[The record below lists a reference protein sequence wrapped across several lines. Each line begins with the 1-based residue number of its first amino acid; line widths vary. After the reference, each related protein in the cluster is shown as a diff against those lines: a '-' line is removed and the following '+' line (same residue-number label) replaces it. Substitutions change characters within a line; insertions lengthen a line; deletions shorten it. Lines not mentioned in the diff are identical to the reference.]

1 MITSIRNRKVAAAM
15 RLKKRAMREKDR
27 RFLVEGV
34 QAVLEALRSQAALQ
48 DLFYVS
54 GPDVRLDALVREAAD
69 RGVACNPVSDQVMAA
84 LTSTVTPQGV
94 VGVAEFLDV
103 PLSTVLQV
111 STCIPVLVEVR
122 DPGNAGTIVR
132 SADASGA
139 AAVVFTPSSVD
150 VYNPKTVRAT
160 AGSLFHLPVVREAH
174 VEEAVREFR
183 RRGFRVYA
191 ADAEGH
197 ASIYD
202 TDLTGP
208 TAILFGNEAHG
219 LPSEVAAVADSTIRV
234 PIAGRAESLNL
245 AAAATLVLFESARQR
260 AGEPAEGGPPVE
272 SGSVASGDSLANI
285 VAGAAHDIRSPLT
298 ALGGFASTL
307 MSRWDRL
314 NDEQRL
320 QMLEGIVHDAAR
332 MNVVITQL
340 VDAARLATGS
350 LGLAT
355 VPTDLDE
362 AVRGV
367 VDEVSKWATFDIE
380 ITGRAEGVRAA
391 VDRARLRTIVLAVIE
406 AANWWGEEGPVQVET
421 AGPPPSIRARKAAT
435 SLTVDEAEALLRPR
449 APGTGGGSKAGM
461 FVAKGLVEAH
471 GGRLDVDVGDGI
483 TFRITLPSA

>member
-1 MITSIRNRKVAAAM
+1 
-15 RLKKRAMREKDR
+15 MREKDR
-27 RFLVEGV
+27 RFLVEGM
-34 QAVLEALRSQAALQ
+34 QAVHEALRAQAALL
-48 DLFYVS
+48 DLFHVS
-54 GPDVRLDALVREAAD
+54 GPDDRLDALVRQAAS
-69 RGVACNPVSDQVMAA
+69 RGVACHPVTDQVMAA

-94 VGVAEFLDV
+94 VGVVEFLDV
-103 PLSTVLQV
+103 PLSTVFQA

-160 AGSLFHLPVVREAH
+160 AGSLFHLPVVREA
-174 VEEAVREFR
+174 ELEAAVGEFR
-183 RRGFRVYA
+183 RRGFKVCA
-191 ADAEGH
+191 ADAEGSE
-197 ASIYD
+197 SIYD

-219 LPSEVAAVADSTIRV
+219 LSSEVAALAETTVRV
-234 PIAGRAESLNL
+234 PISGRAESLNL
-245 AAAATLVLFESARQR
+245 AAAATLALFESARQR
-260 AGEPAEGGPPVE
+260 AGGAPQEPSAEP
-272 SGSVASGDSLANI
+272 SGDSLANI

-307 MSRWDRL
+307 ISRWDRL

-332 MNVVITQL
+332 MNVIITQL

-350 LGLAT
+350 LGLAA
-355 VPTDLDE
+355 VPTDLGE
-362 AVRGV
+362 AVREI
-367 VDEVSKWATFDIE
+367 VDEVSKWATFDVE
-380 ITGRAEGVRAA
+380 VTGGVATVRAA
-391 VDRARLRTIVLAVIE
+391 VDRARLRTIVLAIVE
-406 AANWWGEEGPVQVET
+406 AANWWGEEGPVQIEA
-421 AGPPPSIRARKAAT
+421 AGSPPSVLVRRRGT
-435 SLTVDEAEALLRPR
+435 SLTLEEAEALLHPR

-471 GGRLDVDVGDGI
+471 GGKLDVEVEGGI
-483 TFRITLPSA
+483 GFRVTLPAP

>member
-1 MITSIRNRKVAAAM
+1 MITSTRNRKVAVAL

-34 QAVLEALRSQAALQ
+34 QAVHEALRSHAAVH

-54 GPDVRLDALVREAAD
+54 GPDDRLDSLVREAAE
-69 RGVACNPVSDQVMAA
+69 RGVACHPVSDQVMGT

-94 VGVAEFLDV
+94 VGVVEFLDV
-103 PLSTVLQV
+103 PLSTVLQS
-111 STCIPVLVEVR
+111 STCVPVLVEVR

-139 AAVVFTPSSVD
+139 GAVVFTPSSVD

-160 AGSLFHLPVVREAH
+160 AGSLFHVPVVREAELE
-174 VEEAVREFR
+174 VAVGEFR
-183 RRGFRVYA
+183 RRGFKVYA
-191 ADAEGH
+191 ADAEGRE
-197 ASIYD
+197 SIYD

-219 LPSEVAAVADSTIRV
+219 LSSEVAAVADATVRV

-245 AAAATLVLFESARQR
+245 AAAATLVVFESARQR
-260 AGEPAEGGPPVE
+260 AGGAPPKSSSE
-272 SGSVASGDSLANI
+272 ASGDSLANI

-332 MNVVITQL
+332 MNVIITQL

-350 LGLAT
+350 LGLAP

-362 AVRGV
+362 AARAI

-380 ITGRAEGVRAA
+380 VTGGAEGVRAA
-391 VDRARLRTIVLAVIE
+391 VDRARLRTIVLAVVE
-406 AANWWGEEGPVQVET
+406 AANWWGEEGPVQLET
-421 AGPPPSIRARKAAT
+421 AGPPPTIRARRAGT
-435 SLTVDEAEALLRPR
+435 SLTTDEAEALLRPR

-471 GGRLDVDVGDGI
+471 GGRVDVEVQDGI
-483 TFRITLPSA
+483 AFRITLPLA

>member
-1 MITSIRNRKVAAAM
+1 
-15 RLKKRAMREKDR
+15 MRERDR

-34 QAVLEALRSQAALQ
+34 QAVLEALRSQAAVQ

-54 GPDVRLDALVREAAD
+54 GPDVRLDPLIHEAAE
-69 RGVACNPVSDQVMAA
+69 RGVSCNPVSDQVMAA

-103 PLSTVLQV
+103 PLSTVLQN

-174 VEEAVREFR
+174 VEEAVEEFR
-183 RRGFRVYA
+183 GRGFGVYA
-191 ADAEGH
+191 ADAEGR

-208 TAILFGNEAHG
+208 AAILFGNEAHG
-219 LPSEVAAVADSTIRV
+219 LQPEIAALADSTVRV

-260 AGEPAEGGPPVE
+260 AGGPPAESRSMADDE
-272 SGSVASGDSLANI
+272 SLANV

-314 NDEQRL
+314 NDEQKL

-340 VDAARLATGS
+340 VDAARLESGS
-350 LGLAT
+350 LGLAP
-355 VPTDLDE
+355 VPTDIDE

-367 VDEVSKWATFDIE
+367 VDEASKWATFDIE
-380 ITGRAEGVRAA
+380 MAGATEGVLAA

-406 AANWWGEEGPVQVET
+406 AANWWGEEGPVRIET
-421 AGPPPSIRARKAAT
+421 AGSPPSVRVRRRGT
-435 SLTVDEAEALLRPR
+435 TLTLEEAKALLRPR

-471 GGRLDVDVGDGI
+471 GGQLDVEVEGGI
-483 TFRITLPSA
+483 GFRVTFPAP

>member
-1 MITSIRNRKVAAAM
+1 MITSIRNRKVAAAL

-34 QAVLEALRSQAALQ
+34 QAVHEALGSEAALQ

-69 RGVACNPVSDQVMAA
+69 RGVACSPVSDQVMAA

-94 VGVAEFLDV
+94 VGVGEFLDV

-174 VEEAVREFR
+174 VEEAVGEFR
-183 RRGFRVYA
+183 RRGFNVFA
-191 ADAEGH
+191 ADAEGR

-219 LPSEVAAVADSTIRV
+219 LPSEVAAVADSTVRV

-260 AGEPAEGGPPVE
+260 AGGPPAG
-272 SGSVASGDSLANI
+272 SSSVAPGDSLANI

-340 VDAARLATGS
+340 VDAARLETGS
-350 LGLAT
+350 LGLAP

-362 AVRGV
+362 AVKGV
-367 VDEVSKWATFDIE
+367 VGEVSKWATFDIE
-380 ITGRAEGVRAA
+380 MRGGTKGVRAT

-421 AGPPPSIRARKAAT
+421 AGPPPSIRARRAGT
-435 SLTVDEAEALLRPR
+435 SLTLEEAEGLLRPR

-471 GGRLDVDVGDGI
+471 GGRLDVDVEDGI

>member
-1 MITSIRNRKVAAAM
+1 MITSIHNRKVAAAL

-27 RFLVEGV
+27 RFLVEGL
-34 QAVLEALRSQAALQ
+34 QAVQEALRSQAALHE
-48 DLFYVS
+48 LFYVS
-54 GPDVRLDALVREAAD
+54 RPEDRLEPLIHQATD
-69 RGVACNPVSDQVMAA
+69 RGVACHPVSEEVMAT
-84 LTSTVTPQGV
+84 LTSTVTPQGMV
-94 VGVAEFLDV
+94 AVAEFLDV
-103 PLSTVLQV
+103 PLPTVLQV

-122 DPGNAGTIVR
+122 DPGNAGTILR

-139 AAVVFTPSSVD
+139 AAVVFTSSSVD

-160 AGSLFHLPVVREAH
+160 AGSLFHLPVVREAT
-174 VEEAVREFR
+174 VQDAVAEFR
-183 RRGFRVYA
+183 GRGFSVYA
-191 ADAEGH
+191 ADAEGRE
-197 ASIYD
+197 SIYD

-208 TAILFGNEAHG
+208 AAILFGNEAHG
-219 LPSEVAAVADSTIRV
+219 LSSEVAALADATVRV

-260 AGEPAEGGPPVE
+260 AGGPA
-272 SGSVASGDSLANI
+272 GSSSIASGDSLANI

-314 NDEQRL
+314 NDEQKL

-332 MNVVITQL
+332 MNIVITQL
-340 VDAARLATGS
+340 VDAARLEMGS
-350 LGLAT
+350 LGLAP

-362 AVRGV
+362 AVKGV

-380 ITGRAEGVRAA
+380 MTAGMEGIQAA

-406 AANWWGEEGPVQVET
+406 AANWWGEEGPVQLET
-421 AGPPPSIRARKAAT
+421 AGPPPSIRARRAGT
-435 SLTVDEAEALLRPR
+435 SLTLEEAEALLRPR

-471 GGRLDVDVGDGI
+471 GGRLDVDVEDGI
-483 TFRITLPSA
+483 TFRVTLPSA

>member
-1 MITSIRNRKVAAAM
+1 MITSIRNRKVAAAL

-34 QAVLEALRSQAALQ
+34 QAVLEAMRSQAALQ

-54 GPDVRLDALVREAAD
+54 GPDVRFEALIREAAD

-103 PLSTVLQV
+103 SLSTVLQV

-174 VEEAVREFR
+174 VEEAVGEFR
-183 RRGFRVYA
+183 RRGFSVYA
-191 ADAEGH
+191 ADAEGP

-219 LPSEVAAVADSTIRV
+219 LTSEMAALADTTVRV

-260 AGEPAEGGPPVE
+260 AGGPPAK
-272 SGSVASGDSLANI
+272 SSTGASGGSLANI

-314 NDEQRL
+314 NDEQKL

-340 VDAARLATGS
+340 VDAARLETGS
-350 LGLAT
+350 LGLAP

-362 AVRGV
+362 AVKAV

-380 ITGRAEGVRAA
+380 MTGSTKGVRAS
-391 VDRARLRTIVLAVIE
+391 VDHARLRTIVLAVIE
-406 AANWWGEEGPVQVET
+406 AANWWGEEGPVQVQT
-421 AGPPPSIRARKAAT
+421 AGPPPSIRARRAGT
-435 SLTVDEAEALLRPR
+435 SLTLGEAEALLRPR

-461 FVAKGLVEAH
+461 FVAKGLVDAH
-471 GGRLDVDVGDGI
+471 GGRLDVDVEDGI